1 MKLSLEE
8 VAALLGNKSSGDNL
22 SQLMLLK
29 LFEKD
34 DKKDDKK
41 EDKDK
46 DKPVYFLG
54 FEIKRTKKESRGSV
68 FLWALLVVLAF
79 SPYISILQDWLEKSL
94 RAALQ

>member
-46 DKPVYFLG
+46 PVYFLG
-54 FEIKRTKKESRGSV
+54 FEIKRAKK
-68 FLWALLVVLAF
+68 
-79 SPYISILQDWLEKSL
+79 
-94 RAALQ
+94 